1 MVHSKESKYINRKHP
16 WGSPV
21 FHFAEN
27 LKSIVLNKLLSL
39 KENICKELKKI
50 RKTMYEQN
58 KDYQQKRQI
67 IKGNQIE
74 ILEIRKPIN
83 KWKVQ

>member
-21 FHFAEN
+21 FHFAVN

-58 KDYQQKRQI
+58 KT
-67 IKGNQIE
+67 
-74 ILEIRKPIN
+74 IN
-83 KWKVQ
+83 KKTNYKRESNRNSRNKKANK